1 MPGKE
6 GGRGD
11 SRLRELFGDS
21 KLCPGAAV
29 KALVSTRDSFAG
41 GGGHSGP
48 LRSRTSQNCPTRID
62 KRSLTGL
69 T

>member
-29 KALVSTRDSFAG
+29 KALVSTQDSFAG
-41 GGGHSGP
+41 GGGP
-48 LRSRTSQNCPTRID
+48 LRSTQVQNLAKLPHKNR
-62 KRSLTGL
+62 
-69 T
+69 